1 MKNILLE
8 LDEWRNKYEE
18 SEVKRQELEGETTEL
33 KNKTEELKALVKY
46 YEEQL
51 RLASHKKYG
60 ASSEKTEPSQQLF
73 LFDEAENEAD
83 AHKPEPTVE
92 EITYIRRK
100 KAGKRED
107 DLSGLPVRTIEYSL
121 PQEQRACPEC
131 GGDMHVMAHDTR
143 RELEIIPAEV
153 RVIEHVSQVYS
164 CRRCEREATSVP
176 VTKAPSPK
184 PVIKGSLAGASS
196 VAHIMVQ
203 KYMNAMPL
211 YRQEIEHMLNG
222 IVLSRQTMANW
233 LLRCAEDW
241 LHPLYELMR
250 AGLLKEEILH
260 ADETVLQV
268 LREQGRSSRNQS
280 YMWLYRT
287 SGYCKTPVVLYEYQP
302 TRSSSHPKRFLNGYK
317 GYLHTDGYSGYH
329 GLSFDI
335 HVVGCFAHARRKFD
349 EAVKSSP
356 SDERSNLPAQK
367 GLELCNKLFALE
379 REYEKLS
386 PEERFNERIKRS
398 KPISDEFFT
407 WAGAVHSLPKSA
419 LGKAIHYAMEQRP
432 YFERVFT
439 DGRLELSNNRAERSI
454 KPFIIG
460 RKNWLFC
467 CTPKGAK
474 ASSIIY
480 SVIETAKENHLKP
493 FEYLKHIFETMPNI
507 PKEAYPSLLP
517 WSEELPESCKQN
529 NKVTQAKTD

>member
-18 SEVKRQELEGETTEL
+18 SEAKRQELES
-33 KNKTEELKALVKY
+33 KTEELKTLVKY

-51 RLASHKKYG
+51 RLSSQKKYG
-60 ASSEKTEPSQQLF
+60 ASSEKSESSQQLF
-73 LFDEAENEAD
+73 LFDEVEKEAD
-83 AHKPEPTVE
+83 THKPEPTVE

-121 PQEQRACPEC
+121 PQEQRVCPEC
-131 GGDMHVMAHDTR
+131 GEDMHVMGHDTR
-143 RELEIIPAEV
+143 KELEIIPAEV
-153 RVIEHVSQVYS
+153 RVIEHVREVYS
-164 CRRCEREATSVP
+164 CRRCEREGTSVP
-176 VTKAPSPK
+176 VKKAPSPK
-184 PVIKGSLAGASS
+184 PVIKGSLAGASC

-211 YRQEIEHMLNG
+211 YRQEMELMLNG
-222 IVLSRQTMANW
+222 IMLSRQTMANW
-233 LLRCAEDW
+233 LIKCSEDW
-241 LHPLYELMR
+241 LLPLYDFMR
-250 AGLLKEEILH
+250 QSLLSEEILH

-268 LREQGRSSRNQS
+268 LREPGRSSRNHS

-287 SGYCKTPVVLYEYQP
+287 SKECKAPVVLYEYQP
-302 TRSSSHPKRFLNGYK
+302 TRSSSHPKRFLDGYK

-329 GLSFDI
+329 GLAPDI
-335 HVVGCFAHARRKFD
+335 RVVGCWAHARRKFD

-356 SDERSNLPAQK
+356 PEERSGLPAQK
-367 GLELCNKLFALE
+367 GLELCNKLFSLE
-379 REYEKLS
+379 REYETLN
-386 PEERFNERIKRS
+386 PQERFKERTERS
-398 KPISDEFFT
+398 KPISDEFFK
-407 WAGAVHSLPKSA
+407 WAQAVHSLPKSA
-419 LGKAIHYAMEQRP
+419 LGKAVHYAMEQRQ
-432 YFERVFT
+432 YLERVFT
-439 DGRLELSNNRAERSI
+439 EGRLELSNNRAERSI
-454 KPFIIG
+454 KPFVIG

-480 SVIETAKENHLKP
+480 SVMETAKENDLKP

-507 PKEAYPSLLP
+507 PKEAYASLLP

-529 NKVTQAKTD
+529 NKTTQAKTD